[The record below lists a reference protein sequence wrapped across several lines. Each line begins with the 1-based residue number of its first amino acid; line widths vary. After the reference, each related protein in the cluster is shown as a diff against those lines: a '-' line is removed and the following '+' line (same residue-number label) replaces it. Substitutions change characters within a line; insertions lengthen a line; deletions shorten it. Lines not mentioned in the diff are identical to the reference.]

1 MKACTLARDAHE
13 ISCYLLKRLVGGSDR
28 ANGVDRVDKAE
39 YGTVNLTNPTT
50 SNPAAHAAINEPHPK
65 ATAVFTCLLGG
76 LAGLMFGLDIGVISG
91 AQQFIQ
97 HDFGISDTVLEHIV
111 SWMMLGAAAGAVGA
125 GWLSSA
131 LGRKRSLLWGSLVF
145 VLASA
150 LCGAAW
156 SVNSLLIGRLALGVS
171 IGILSF
177 TAPLYL
183 AEIAPENIRG
193 AMVAL
198 YQLMI
203 TIGIFVAFLSDT
215 AFSYSG
221 NWHWMLGVIAIP
233 GALFFLGVF
242 ALPESPRW
250 LMMRGRKDQA
260 TKVLSKLRGNPEVV
274 RREEEEIAEQ
284 LRIPQRGWHMFL
296 ENRNFRRSVGLGV
309 LLQVVQQFTGM
320 NVVMYYAPRIFQD
333 MGYRTEAQL
342 WFTAIVG
349 LTNVLATLIAIGLV
363 DKWGR
368 KPILYTGFAVMAAGL
383 GIVGTMMYLG
393 ILTQD
398 ERIFTVAMLLVFIVG
413 FAMSAGPLI
422 WILCSEV
429 QPIKGRDFGI
439 AVSTFTNWIANF
451 VVGATFL
458 SLLNTFGH
466 AQTFWLY
473 SGFNVVF
480 LVITFYLVPETKNIT
495 LERIERN
502 LMAGNPLRRIG
513 L

>member
-1 MKACTLARDAHE
+1 M
-13 ISCYLLKRLVGGSDR
+13 
-28 ANGVDRVDKAE
+28 NNP
-39 YGTVNLTNPTT
+39 NLTTMDSTPQAGT
-50 SNPAAHAAINEPHPK
+50 SGPHPK
-65 ATAVFTCLLGG
+65 AAAVFTCLLGG

-97 HDFGISDTVLEHIV
+97 HDFRISDTTLEHIV
-111 SWMMLGAAAGAVGA
+111 SWMMLGAAAGAIGA
-125 GWLSSA
+125 GWLSST
-131 LGRKRSLLWGSLVF
+131 LGRKKSLLWGSLIF
-145 VLASA
+145 VVASVI
-150 LCGAAW
+150 CGIGS
-156 SVNSLLIGRLALGVS
+156 SVQVLLIGRLILGVS

-193 AMVAL
+193 AMVSI

-233 GALFFLGVF
+233 GALFFVGIF

-250 LMMRGRKDQA
+250 LMMRGLNEQA
-260 TKVLSKLRGNPEVV
+260 TKVLTKLRGNPEVV
-274 RREEEEIAEQ
+274 QKEEAEIAEQ
-284 LRIPQRGWHMFL
+284 LKIPQRGRHMFL
-296 ENRNFRRSVGLGV
+296 ENRNFRRSVGLGI
-309 LLQVVQQFTGM
+309 LLQIVQQFTGM

-333 MGYRTEAQL
+333 MGYHTEAQL

-349 LTNVLATLIAIGLV
+349 LVNVLATLIAIFLV

-368 KPILYTGFAVMAAGL
+368 KPILYTGFSVMAIGL
-383 GIVGTMMYLG
+383 GVVGTMMHLG
-393 ILTQD
+393 IVTQP
-398 ERIFTVAMLLVFIVG
+398 ERLFTVAMLLVFIVG

-439 AVSTFTNWIANF
+439 AISTLTNWVANF
-451 VVGATFL
+451 VVGFTFL
-458 SLLNTFGH
+458 SLLNNFGH

-473 SGFNVVF
+473 AGFNVVF
-480 LVITFYLVPETKNIT
+480 LVITFFLIPETKGVT
-495 LERIERN
+495 LEHIERN
-502 LMAGNPLRRIG
+502 LMAGKPLRKIG
-513 L
+513 Q